1 MRKLTLAA
9 AAVVVVASARP
20 VLAVEPYVGAQ
31 YMQSKSSCQGF
42 RDGVAPLGLTATC
55 DETDGGFRVH
65 GGLNL
70 GSTLGLE
77 VGYQDAGEARADAF
91 SRGVYAL
98 TLTSPLTAWDAVVTV
113 RKELGRN
120 ARVVGRA
127 GVARWDYE
135 VKASAGTFGA
145 KNDGTTP
152 TFGAGVEYRWIT
164 LGYDAILKVGQGNL
178 LAPTAPDIKQT
189 VHRVSVGLKY
199 TFSH

>member
-1 MRKLTLAA
+1 MEVVLRKLML

-55 DETDGGFRVH
+55 DETDGGYRVY

-70 GSTLGLE
+70 GSTFGLE
-77 VGYQDAGEARADAF
+77 VGYQDAGEGRADAF
-91 SRGVYAL
+91 NRDVHVL

-113 RKELGRN
+113 RKEFGRN

-135 VKASAGTFGA
+135 VKASAG
-145 KNDGTTP
+145 

>member
-1 MRKLTLAA
+1 MLAA
-9 AAVVVVASARP
+9 IVVVASAHP
-20 VLAVEPYVGAQ
+20 ALALEPYVGAQ

-55 DETDGGFRVH
+55 DETDGGYRVY
-65 GGLNL
+65 GGLDL
-70 GSTLGLE
+70 GPTFGLE
-77 VGYQDAGEARADAF
+77 VGYQDAGEGRADAF
-91 SRGVYAL
+91 NRDVYAL

-113 RKELGRN
+113 RKEIGHN
-120 ARVVGRA
+120 GRVVGRA

-145 KNDGTTP
+145 TNDGTTP

-199 TFSH
+199 TFSR